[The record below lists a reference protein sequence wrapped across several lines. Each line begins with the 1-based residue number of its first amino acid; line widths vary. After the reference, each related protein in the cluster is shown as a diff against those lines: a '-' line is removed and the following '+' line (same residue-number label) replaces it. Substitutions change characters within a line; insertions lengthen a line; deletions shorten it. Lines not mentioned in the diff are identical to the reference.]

1 MSHQLLKAEEKEYF
15 DLPNFKDLKH
25 PYQENQEKTVCD
37 PSDKEC
43 MSRLVQAFSDCD

>member
-1 MSHQLLKAEEKEYF
+1 MSDELQIVVEQQPAQTQQ
-15 DLPNFKDLKH
+15 H